1 MRVSREYVSATVIAV
16 IRRGRF
22 TRLVTYSFSFHV
34 LVDSFQNQ
42 IRGLQIVLV
51 LQDHVAISKDSKI
64 RKIRHGRIAPASL
77 IACTYCSQ
85 PANA

>member
-1 MRVSREYVSATVIAV
+1 MYRQRLSLSLGGDALRVSLLTV
-16 IRRGRF
+16 
-22 TRLVTYSFSFHV
+22 FSFYV
-34 LVDSFQNQ
+34 LVDPFQNQ